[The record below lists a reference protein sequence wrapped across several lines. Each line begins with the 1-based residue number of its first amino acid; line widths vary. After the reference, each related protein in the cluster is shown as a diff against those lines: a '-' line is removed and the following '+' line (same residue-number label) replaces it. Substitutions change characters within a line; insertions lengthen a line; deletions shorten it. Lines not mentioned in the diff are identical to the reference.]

1 MILDS
6 CDCHPR
12 FARATN
18 LTLVP
23 ESTLSHLYLKSKYTI
38 IIAEYERFHE
48 DRTVFF
54 SFIYLKSHPPV
65 SISDSEQ
72 CSCKAEEISIH
83 SQ

>member
-1 MILDS
+1 MKDS
-6 CDCHPR
+6 MKTEQ
-12 FARATN
+12 F
-18 LTLVP
+18 
-23 ESTLSHLYLKSKYTI
+23 
-38 IIAEYERFHE
+38 
-48 DRTVFF
+48 FF